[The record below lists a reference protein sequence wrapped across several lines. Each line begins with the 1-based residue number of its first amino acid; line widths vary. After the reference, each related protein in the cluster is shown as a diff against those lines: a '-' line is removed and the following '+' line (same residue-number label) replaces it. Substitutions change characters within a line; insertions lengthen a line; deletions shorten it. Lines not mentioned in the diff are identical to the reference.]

1 MTKLSFIVLMSL
13 IVTLCACATLHASA
27 EDLQEIVFTQRSV
40 NMGDGHWYANIGY
53 YADSPDHLPPAKYG
67 KLCKLN
73 LKTGRVT
80 VLLDDPEGSIRDPQV
95 HYDGKKIIFSYR
107 KSGRRDFDLY
117 EINAD
122 GSHLRQLTSD
132 QWDDIEPSY
141 LPDGGIV
148 FSSTRCKRWVPC
160 YIIQVSTLYRCDADG
175 RNIRPL
181 SANVETDNHPWLLN
195 DGRIVYM
202 RWEYV
207 DRSVFEFHGLWVMN
221 PDGTR
226 QMPLYGNMHPDDL
239 FIDAKPIPN
248 TEKVVMIRSPGHGR
262 REHMGHLS
270 IFDPARG
277 PDKRQS
283 ETIIAKGN
291 YRDPYA
297 LSQTEFLVAQ
307 DSVLYKMDIEGK
319 RQELYCV
326 PDHLADKDVWV
337 HEPRP
342 LSARARENI
351 IAPQIDLSQTSGTII
366 AQNTYL
372 GRNMGGI
379 EPGAIK
385 KLLIME
391 LLPIPVGF
399 SGGMEPVSWGG
410 TFFIR
415 RILGTVPVEADG
427 SVHAQVP
434 ALRALQLVALDE
446 DDLSVKR
453 MLSFLTVMP
462 GEVNSCIGCHE
473 ERTAAVPSV
482 AQIQAV
488 QRPPS
493 KIMPI
498 AHMPEIFDYP
508 RDLQPIWDRHCLDC
522 HDVDTRDGGV
532 VLTGD
537 QGPIYTH
544 SYFALSQRLQMA
556 DGRIYKH
563 GNYPPYAIGSAASY
577 LIDKVNG
584 AHYEVKV
591 TDHEMR
597 KIKLWI
603 DAGATFPGTY
613 GAMGSGMF
621 GSEMP
626 LAGGLKGWF
635 VRERGWPSVKAVTEV
650 IDRRCGDCHTGPRQ
664 LPRSPSDHMG
674 LRIHHM
680 PFYGQ
685 EETSW
690 APPWIRADNDL
701 RVGSTEWAKKYLDPR
716 NLYSHLMLFNLSRP
730 AKSVMLLAP
739 LGKTAG
745 GYQACGQAVFANAQD
760 PDYQHILAMIK
771 DAQAELERVTRFNM
785 PRFQPHEHY
794 IREMKRYGLLAQD
807 HVLGDPLNTYETD
820 RRYWD
825 SFYPR

>member
-1 MTKLSFIVLMSL
+1 MTRVSL
-13 IVTLCACATLHASA
+13 IVVTSLVMTRCISVEAQLTSA
-27 EDLQEIVFTQRSV
+27 LPDEIIFAQRSV

-67 KLCKLN
+67 KLCRLN
-73 LKTGRVT
+73 LKTGKMT

-95 HYDGKKIIFSYR
+95 HYNGRRIIFSYK

-122 GSHLRQLTSD
+122 GSHLQQLTSD
-132 QWDDIEPSY
+132 QWDDIEPTY
-141 LPDGGIV
+141 LPDGGIA

-181 SANVETDNHPWLLN
+181 SANVETDNHPWVLH

-239 FIDAKPIPN
+239 FIDAKPIPGSD
-248 TEKVVMIRSPGHGR
+248 KVVMIRSPGHGR

-270 IFDPARG
+270 LFDPARG
-277 PDKRQS
+277 PDYRRG
-283 ETIIAKGN
+283 ETIVAKGN

-297 LSQTEFLVAQ
+297 LSQTEFLVAEG
-307 DSVLYKMDIEGK
+307 SVLYRIDTKGK
-319 RQELYCV
+319 RKELYRV
-326 PDHLADKDVWV
+326 PGHLADEDVWV

-342 LSARARENI
+342 LVARPRENV
-351 IAPQIDLSQTSGTII
+351 IAPQVDLSRPTGNII
-366 AQNTYL
+366 VKDTYL
-372 GRNMGGI
+372 GRNMAGI
-379 EPGAIK
+379 ERGAIK

-410 TFFIR
+410 TFFLR

-427 SVHAQVP
+427 SVNAQVP
-434 ALRALQLVALDE
+434 ANRALQLVALDQ
-446 DDLSVKR
+446 DDFSVKR

-462 GEVNSCIGCHE
+462 GEVSACIGCHE
-473 ERTAAVPSV
+473 ERTAAVPNMSQTR
-482 AQIQAV
+482 AL
-488 QRPPS
+488 QRPANE
-493 KIMPI
+493 IMPI
-498 AHMPEIFDYP
+498 PDMPEIFDYP
-508 RDLQPIWDRHCLDC
+508 RDIQPIWDRYCLDC

-532 VLTGD
+532 VLTND

-556 DGRIYKH
+556 DGRIYRH
-563 GNYPPYAIGSAASY
+563 GNYPPYRIGSSASY
-577 LIDKVNG
+577 LIDKING
-584 AHYEVKV
+584 SHYEVKV

-626 LAGGLKGWF
+626 IPGGLKRWYK
-635 VRERGWPSVKAVTEV
+635 REKGWPSVQAAGDAIE
-650 IDRRCGDCHTGPRQ
+650 RRCTACHAGDQR

-690 APPWIRADNDL
+690 APPWIRTDNDL
-701 RVGSTEWAKKYLDPR
+701 RVGSREWASKYLDPR
-716 NLYSHLMLFNLSRP
+716 NRYSHLMLFNLSRP
-730 AKSVMLLAP
+730 TKSVMLLAP
-739 LGKTAG
+739 LTRAAG
-745 GYQACGQAVFANAQD
+745 GYESCGRAIFADTQD
-760 PDYQHILAMIK
+760 ADYQSILKLIQ
-771 DAQAELERVTRFNM
+771 DAQAELERVTRFNL
-785 PRFQPHEHY
+785 PNFQPHEHY
-794 IREMKRYGLLAQD
+794 IREMKRYGFLSQD
-807 HVLGDPLNTYETD
+807 HAYGDPIDTYEID
-820 RRYWD
+820 QRYWD
-825 SFYPR
+825 SFYAQ

>member
-1 MTKLSFIVLMSL
+1 MMRVSFLVSLSLMMPLCTSGMTDQAPV
-13 IVTLCACATLHASA
+13 
-27 EDLQEIVFTQRSV
+27 EPEEIVFAQRSV
-40 NMGDGHWYANIGY
+40 NMSDGHWYANIGY
-53 YADSPDHLPPAKYG
+53 YADSPDHLPPAEYG

-73 LKTGRVT
+73 LKTGKVT
-80 VLLDDPEGSIRDPQV
+80 VLLDDPRGSIRDPQV
-95 HYDGKKIIFSYR
+95 HYDGKRIIFSYR
-107 KSGRRDFDLY
+107 RSGRRDFDLY

-132 QWDDIEPSY
+132 KWDDIEPTY
-141 LPDGGIV
+141 LPDGGIA
-148 FSSTRCKRWVPC
+148 FSSTRCQRWVPC

-175 RNIRPL
+175 RNIRSL
-181 SANVETDNHPWLLN
+181 SANVETDNHPWVLN

-221 PDGTR
+221 PDGTH
-226 QMPLYGNMHPDDL
+226 QMAFYGNMHPEDL
-239 FIDAKPIPN
+239 FIDAKPIPGL
-248 TEKVVMIRSPGHGR
+248 EKVVMIRSPGHGR
-262 REHMGHLS
+262 REHMGNLA
-270 IFDPARG
+270 IFDPAGG
-277 PDKRQS
+277 PDKRQG
-283 ETIIAKGN
+283 ETIIARGDF
-291 YRDPYA
+291 RDPYA
-297 LSQTEFLVAQ
+297 LSQTEFLVAE
-307 DSVLYKMDIEGK
+307 DSVLYRIDIKGK
-319 RQELYCV
+319 RQELYRL
-326 PDHLADKDVWV
+326 PDRLASQDVWV

-342 LSARARENI
+342 LVARARENI
-351 IAPQIDLSQTSGTII
+351 IAPQGDMSKTSGTII
-366 AQNTYL
+366 ARDTYL

-379 EPGAIK
+379 ERGAIK

-410 TFFIR
+410 TFFLR

-427 SVHAQVP
+427 SIHAQVP
-434 ALRALQLVALDE
+434 AMRALQLVALDE
-446 DDLSVKR
+446 DDFSVKR

-462 GEVNSCIGCHE
+462 GEVNACIGCHE
-473 ERTAAVPSV
+473 ERTTVVPNASKT
-482 AQIQAV
+482 QAL

-493 KIMPI
+493 RITPI
-498 AHMPEIFDYP
+498 PDMPEIFDYP
-508 RDLQPIWDRHCLDC
+508 RDIQPIWDRHCLDC

-563 GNYPPYAIGSAASY
+563 GNYAPYRIGSSASY
-577 LIDKVNG
+577 LIDKIDG
-584 AHYEVKV
+584 SHYDVKV
-591 TDHEMR
+591 TDYEMR
-597 KIKLWI
+597 TIKLWI

-626 LAGGLKGWF
+626 IPGGHKGWY
-635 VRERGWPSVKAVTEV
+635 VREKGWPSVSGARDAIE
-650 IDRRCGDCHTGPRQ
+650 RRCASCHKGNKR

-690 APPWIRADNDL
+690 APPWIRTDNEL
-701 RVGSTEWAKKYLDPR
+701 RVGSIEWARKYLDPR

-730 AKSVMLLAP
+730 AKSVILLAP
-739 LGKTAG
+739 LAQAAG
-745 GYQACGQAVFANAQD
+745 GYQSCGRAIFANVQD
-760 PDYQHILAMIK
+760 ADYQRILALIQ

-785 PRFQPHEHY
+785 PDFQPHEHY
-794 IREMKRYGLLAQD
+794 IREMKRYGILPRD
-807 HVLGDPLNTYETD
+807 HAFGNPIDTYQTD
-820 RRYWD
+820 RLYWD
-825 SFYPR
+825 SFYVH